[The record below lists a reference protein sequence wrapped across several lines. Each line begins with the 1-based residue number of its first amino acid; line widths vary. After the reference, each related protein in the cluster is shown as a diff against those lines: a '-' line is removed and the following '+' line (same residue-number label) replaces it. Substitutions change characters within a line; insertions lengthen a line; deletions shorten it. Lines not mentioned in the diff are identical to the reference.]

1 MEMRTELMYP
11 YSAVDALDIT
21 QTKPI
26 HDQSLPFRLPFFGF
40 EFNYIYI
47 QKDGLGFNKGL
58 PSYKYPLKFPIQ
70 PTDTLVEEDPSL
82 IAVWF
87 AQQDIPLDKEAPG
100 KIWPQIKVKFKLFF
114 DLGAGVYFKLV
125 ILQDEKNITLRDRI
139 ILDFQEGM
147 IGAADFMPKFALI
160 VTWRNLTFVNR
171 REERP
176 LKVHVG

>member
-1 MEMRTELMYP
+1 
-11 YSAVDALDIT
+11 
-21 QTKPI
+21 
-26 HDQSLPFRLPFFGF
+26 
-40 EFNYIYI
+40 
-47 QKDGLGFNKGL
+47 
-58 PSYKYPLKFPIQ
+58 
-70 PTDTLVEEDPSL
+70 
-82 IAVWF
+82 
-87 AQQDIPLDKEAPG
+87 
-100 KIWPQIKVKFKLFF
+100 VKFKLFF